1 MQNSYVHQAGQWHLT
16 KNTYAHQA
24 GQWHLVKNAYVH
36 QAGQWHLTQSAGS
49 NLDQEFNYAGD
60 FTYTVPDGV
69 YNLKLTYPT
78 PAGMTVFGIQ
88 NVTPGQEI
96 AVKIGEYGSTSSVYV
111 NTSTSYILP
120 AFDTTV
126 ISVGSLIDGW
136 LIVDYSAA
144 TPTGVGVTSASTN
157 EGVSTAAAGVGALY
171 TVKYQGYHGDIGATV
186 TMSPVKSEVITNWP
200 RVRVVEKAWSGRNIT
215 HSYTQL
221 ELTDGFYVSE
231 FRQND
236 DPQRGEGYYSF
247 RYNIQQILKLTISP
261 AGTGTVSGSAITISP
276 SIIREAVVGVGY
288 TLQFSASGG
297 SGIYT
302 WSSSGIGSSLNSSTG
317 LLSYNPLTAGSL
329 PFTISATDTTG
340 LSTSSSYTL
349 TILAS
354 AGTGN
359 TSELSIS
366 PTSLPGGV
374 IGSAYNQ
381 TITVSGGTPPY
392 SWNIVGYTPVD
403 GISINAG
410 STVVITG
417 TPTASGSVV
426 IPYSITDSSDGG
438 VLTKTG
444 SLSFQVAA
452 TSSPPSGITISP
464 SSGPRTGGTTVIISG
479 SNFTGATAAQIGGV
493 PVTGFAVLNSTTIQ
507 GTTAAASSGIVSVVV
522 YNASG
527 SGTGSNIFTYT

>member
-36 QAGQWHLTQSAGS
+36 HAGQWHLTQSAGS

-69 YNLKLTYPT
+69 YNLQLTYPT
-78 PAGMTVFGIQ
+78 PSGMNSFGIQ

-96 AVKIGEYGSTSSVYV
+96 AVRIGEYGSTSSVYV
-111 NTSTSYILP
+111 STSTSYTLP

-126 ISVGSLIDGW
+126 ITVGSLIDGW
-136 LIVDYSAA
+136 LVVDYSAA
-144 TPTGVGVTSASTN
+144 TPTGVGVTNASTN

-171 TVKYQGYHGDIGATV
+171 KVKYQGYHGDIGATV

-200 RVRVVEKAWSGRNIT
+200 RVRVVEKAWSGRNLT
-215 HSYTQL
+215 HSYTPL
-221 ELTDGFYVSE
+221 TITDGFYTSE

-236 DPQRGEGYYSF
+236 DPQGGEGYYAFSF
-247 RYNIQQILKLTISP
+247 NLQQILKLTISP
-261 AGTGTVSGSAITISP
+261 TGTGTVSGNAITISP
-276 SIIREAVVGVGY
+276 STIGDAVTGTIY
-288 TLQFSASGG
+288 TVQFSASGG
-297 SGIYT
+297 TGIYT

-317 LLSYNPLTAGSL
+317 LLSYNPLTVGNL
-329 PFTISATDTTG
+329 PFTVSATDTAG
-340 LSTSSSYTL
+340 HSSTSSYTL
-349 TILAS
+349 KVLAAS
-354 AGTGN
+354 GTGT
-359 TSELSIS
+359 TSILSIS
-366 PTSLPGGV
+366 PSSLPDGV
-374 IGSAYNQ
+374 VGSSYNQ
-381 TITVSGGTPPY
+381 TITVSGGTSPY
-392 SWNIVGYTPVD
+392 SWNVSGYQSVS

-410 STVVITG
+410 NTLVVSG

-426 IPYSITDSSDGG
+426 IPYSITDSSQGG
-438 VLTKTG
+438 VLIKSG

-507 GTTAAASSGIVSVVV
+507 GTTAAASSGTVSVVV